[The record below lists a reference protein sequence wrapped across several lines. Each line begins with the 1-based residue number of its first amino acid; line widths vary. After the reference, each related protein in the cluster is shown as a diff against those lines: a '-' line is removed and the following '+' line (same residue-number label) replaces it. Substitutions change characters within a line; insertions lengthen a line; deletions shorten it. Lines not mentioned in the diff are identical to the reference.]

1 MYFARHSLAG
11 SYSEDR
17 GREYSGRREIDTLE
31 DVILEGAVASTQPLR
46 IPPVLHDVE
55 TTIRQ
60 SQWILDVADDEDEG
74 EQIAETTLTRANELL
89 RRMVIEAWHRYDIR
103 VKAPIISPGPD
114 GSVDL
119 LWKTGKRELLVNV
132 SANDTDSV
140 SYYGNDRTQP
150 DGPIHNSVE
159 GIAAISAKND
169 WLLVWLMQ

>member
-1 MYFARHSLAG
+1 
-11 SYSEDR
+11 
-17 GREYSGRREIDTLE
+17 
-31 DVILEGAVASTQPLR
+31 
-46 IPPVLHDVE
+46 VLHDVE

-60 SQWILDVADDEDEG
+60 SQWILDIADDEDEG
-74 EQIAETTLTRANELL
+74 EPISETTLTRANEFL
-89 RRMVIEAWHRYDIR
+89 RRMVIEAWHRYGVR

-114 GSVDL
+114 GGVDL